1 MAAIVSDTTALIV
14 LAAQQRLDL
23 LGACFERVLI
33 PSAVYQEWRAGDDTL
48 SRILEPLTFLDIRA
62 VEEMDLLQ
70 ALRALVDPGEAEA
83 LTLAKQLG
91 LPLLIDEKKGR
102 SLARSMGIQ
111 VFGLVG
117 LLLLAVRRGVLES
130 STARTILDRA
140 RDNGFRLSPSLYQ
153 AFMQQLGELS

>member
-1 MAAIVSDTTALIV
+1 MDAIVSDTTALIV

-33 PSAVYQEWRAGDDTL
+33 PSAVYQEWRAGEDSL

-70 ALRALVDPGEAEA
+70 ELRTLVDPGEAEA
-83 LTLAKQLG
+83 LALAKQLG

-102 SLARSMGIQ
+102 SLARSMGLQ

-117 LLLLAVRRGVLES
+117 LLLLAVRRGVLQPS
-130 STARTILDRA
+130 IAKTILDRA
-140 RDNGFRLSPSLYQ
+140 RDNGFRLSSSLYQ
-153 AFMQQLGELS
+153 AFMQQLGGLS